1 LSFKF
6 WIYLGFSVSG
16 LEFKRKLEEDFP
28 NNFLREKKMRLKDKV
43 AIVTGAAKGLG
54 REFALGMAKEGA
66 KIMAVTRK
74 DLANLEKTAKEIEA
88 TGGLAK
94 ALQADVSNEK
104 DAIKMAEETFKIFGK
119 IDILVNC
126 AAIYDGLV
134 RKSFTE
140 VDPNEWDQVMAV
152 NVKGPWLCTRAVFPY
167 MKQQGKGKIINLSS
181 EVFFTGSHG
190 FIHYVSS
197 KGGVIGLTRALAIEL
212 GPHNININAVAPGFT
227 DTEASRHLADVT
239 KYDVSKT
246 PLRRLEQPND
256 LLGAVI
262 FLASDES
269 NFITGQT
276 ILVDGGRAMH

>member
-1 LSFKF
+1 LNFDVTFGFGNLAFSF
-6 WIYLGFSVSG
+6 
-16 LEFKRKLEEDFP
+16 FKEET
-28 NNFLREKKMRLKDKV
+28 MRLKDKV

-54 REFALGMAKEGA
+54 RQFSIGLAKEGA

-74 DLANLEKTAKEIEA
+74 DLTNLQKTTDEIQA
-88 TGGLAK
+88 FGGVAK
-94 ALQADVSNEK
+94 AFQADVSVEK
-104 DAIKMAEETFKIFGK
+104 DAIKMAEETIKIFGR
-119 IDILVNC
+119 IDILINC

-134 RKSFTE
+134 RKSFTD
-140 VDPNEWDQVMAV
+140 VDPDEWDQVMAV
-152 NVKGPWLCTRAVFPY
+152 NLKGPWLCTRAVFPY
-167 MKQQGKGKIINLSS
+167 MKQQGRGKIVNLSS

-212 GPHNININAVAPGFT
+212 GPSNININAVAPGFT
-227 DTEASRHLADVT
+227 DTEASRHLADIT

-246 PLRRLEQPND
+246 PLKRLEQPDD

-269 NFITGQT
+269 NFVTGQT
-276 ILVDGGRAMH
+276 LLVDGGRAMH

>member
-1 LSFKF
+1 
-6 WIYLGFSVSG
+6 
-16 LEFKRKLEEDFP
+16 
-28 NNFLREKKMRLKDKV
+28 MRLKDKV

-54 REFALGMAKEGA
+54 RVFAIGLAKEGA

-74 DLANLEKTAKEIEA
+74 DLDNLDKTVKEIEKL
-88 TGGLAK
+88 GGVAK
-94 ALQADVSNEK
+94 SLQADVSFEK
-104 DAIKMAEETFKIFGK
+104 DAIRIAEETMRAFGR

-140 VDPNEWDQVMAV
+140 IDPKEWDQVMAV
-152 NVKGPWLCTRAVFPY
+152 NVKGPWLCTRAVFPH
-167 MKQQGKGKIINLSS
+167 MKQQGKGKIVNLSS

-190 FIHYVSS
+190 LIHYVSS

-227 DTEASRHLADVT
+227 DTEASRSIADVK
-239 KYDVSKT
+239 KYDVSRT
-246 PLRRLEQPND
+246 PLRRLEEPND

-262 FLASDES
+262 FLASDDS
-269 NFITGQT
+269 DFITGQT
-276 ILVDGGRAMH
+276 LLVNGGRAMH